1 MSARRQPPARPVA
14 RVSQRTLERDA
25 LAGAL
30 ARHAPRGA
38 VRVAEALAA
47 TALNRRRRAERLW
60 TGVFAVALPGL
71 ESVFTDLPEQPISTR
86 ADAAWNAACRRI
98 AARALA
104 GAGADPAMGAH
115 CVLPLGMEPPLHA
128 PTMTARI
135 GPYAFFREDAGTG

>member
-1 MSARRQPPARPVA
+1 MSARRQPPGRPVE
-14 RVSQRTLERDA
+14 RVSQRAIERDT
-25 LAGAL
+25 LAAAL

-60 TGVFAVALPGL
+60 NGVFAVALPGL
-71 ESVFTDLPEQPISTR
+71 ESSFTELPEQPISTC

-115 CVLPLGMEPPLHA
+115 CVLPIGMEPPPHA

>member
-1 MSARRQPPARPVA
+1 MSARIQLPARPSE
-14 RVSQRTLERDA
+14 RVSDRTLERNA
-25 LAGAL
+25 LAAAL

-60 TGVFAVALPGL
+60 NGAFAAAVPGL
-71 ESVFTDLPEQPISTR
+71 ESIFAELLEQPISTR

-115 CVLPLGMEPPLHA
+115 CAVPAGAEAPLHA
-128 PTMTARI
+128 PIMTARI